1 MIKMAK
7 VHNNEKC
14 LKYAEIAENFLENQK
29 SEEIAV
35 SC

>member
-1 MIKMAK
+1 MAK

-14 LKYAEIAENFLENQK
+14 LKYAEIAENFLKK